1 MIKARLLRLS
11 LSRKLTAIGVLAAA
25 AALTF
30 ASVVLLVADVSLERA
45 SLVRDLGTI
54 TDVAG
59 INSTATI
66 SFGDAKAAA
75 ETLSAL
81 RVNPQIVTAAILLRD
96 GRVFARFDRD
106 PGRPS
111 AVMVEDD
118 AARNLQ
124 PWHRFTAGSLRLTR
138 PISLRGDV
146 LGAMYVESDLQ
157 QIWARVKRYLQILMV
172 SLFGALLL
180 AFALS
185 NQLQRVISRPLLRL
199 TEVARGV
206 TRDHQFDARVER
218 TGSDEIGELIDGFN
232 EMLREIQ
239 QRDLRLLY
247 HQERL
252 ESTVYARTSELRT
265 VNTELRTARDKAMEA
280 SRAKS
285 EFLANMSHEI
295 RTPMN
300 GILGMTELALD
311 SELTADQRD
320 CLTTVRSS
328 AESLLTIL
336 NDILDFSKIES
347 RKLELEAI
355 PFSPGA
361 MVEQLLKTLSLE
373 AERKGLE
380 LICDLNSAVPDTI
393 VGDPVRVRQVL
404 TNLLTN
410 AIKFTERGHVL
421 LEIREDARGDG
432 CTLLHFMVSDTGIG
446 IPPEKHATIFEAFSQ
461 ADGSTTRRF
470 GGTGLGL
477 TISSTLVKMMA
488 GQIWVESEQGVGS
501 TFHFT
506 SSFDTCDTL
515 SPPDPAIQQLS
526 LAQVTVLIVDDNA
539 VNRRILHEQVSRWH
553 MTPTSVEDGAAA
565 LDALAAAARDGKPFL
580 LVLLD
585 ANMPGQDG
593 FSVAEQIASRPELA
607 GATIMMLTSS
617 GHYGDAARCREL
629 RISAYLTKPVN
640 AADLL
645 DAVCSALHPTTAA
658 AATAEAV
665 ASTPAAP
672 APAARPAAP
681 PVRRAKVLLA
691 EDNVVNQ
698 RVALEL
704 LTRRG
709 HTVTVTN
716 NGREALAALERD
728 TFDLVLMDLQ
738 MPEMG
743 GLEATAAIR
752 SRELQTGAHLRI
764 VAMTAHA
771 MADDRERCFA
781 AGMDGY
787 LSKPIDKRMLFAVVE
802 QAAVFTSVARGFS
815 PAFAGLKAGATTESD
830 LPATALAPSALD
842 RAAVMERL
850 GGDADLFADVIGLF
864 LEDCPPRVAAIKAA
878 IDGRDAEA
886 LRAAA
891 HVLKGVAANLSAA
904 GLFEAAQTLERLG
917 AESRLEP
924 AEAAWRKLS
933 VEAANVMDALRP
945 MSQRG

>member
-1 MIKARLLRLS
+1 MIKDRLLRLS

-66 SFGDAKAAA
+66 SFGDPKAAA

-96 GRVFARFDRD
+96 GTVFARFDRD
-106 PGRPS
+106 PARPS

-118 AARNLQ
+118 AARILQ

-218 TGSDEIGELIDGFN
+218 TGGDEIGELIDGFN

-265 VNTELRTARDKAMEA
+265 VNTELRTARDKAMAA

-311 SELTADQRD
+311 SELTAEQRD

-380 LICDLNSAVPDTI
+380 LICDLDSAVPDTI

-404 TNLLTN
+404 ANLLTN

-515 SPPDPAIQQLS
+515 PPPDPAIQQLS

-565 LDALAAAARDGKPFL
+565 LDALTAAARDGKPFR

-593 FSVAEQIASRPELA
+593 FSVAEQISARPELA

-617 GHYGDAARCREL
+617 GQYGDAARCREL
-629 RISAYLTKPVN
+629 RISAYLTKPVH
-640 AADLL
+640 AAELL
-645 DAVCSALHPTTAA
+645 DAVCSALHPTTAP
-658 AATAEAV
+658 AATAGGV

-716 NGREALAALERD
+716 NGREALAALERE
-728 TFDLVLMDLQ
+728 TFDLVLMDVQ

-752 SRELQTGAHLRI
+752 SRELETGAHLRI

-802 QAAVFTSVARGFS
+802 QEAV
-815 PAFAGLKAGATTESD
+815 LTTGSD
-830 LPATALAPSALD
+830 PPATALARSALD

-850 GGDADLFADVIGLF
+850 GGDVDLFADVIGLF

-924 AEAAWRKLS
+924 AEAAWRRLS

-945 MSQRG
+945 IGERA